1 MEGVEALE
9 PEDVESAQVEGVET
23 LEAEDDREER
33 FLLS

>member
-1 MEGVEALE
+1 VEGVEALE
-9 PEDVESAQVEGVET
+9 AEDVESARAEGVET

>member
-9 PEDVESAQVEGVET
+9 PEDVESTQVEEVET

>member
-1 MEGVEALE
+1 MEEVEALE